1 MLNYQN
7 RVLLIDEEE
16 DAFHL
21 FQGLLLQA
29 GTGVYEL
36 TWTPSFEEGLAAVV
50 RCSHDVYIVS
60 DRFEGYERFDLIRRA
75 ITLGCTAPIIL
86 ITDYDDHLIER
97 ESINLGA
104 TDYLIKNQIDAAS
117 VARAIRYSLER
128 GRRAQVETSLQDSE
142 ALYHSLVQS
151 LPVCVLRKDLQGKF
165 IFANQ
170 AYCEF
175 TTRRLDEIIGKTD
188 FDFSP
193 AEVAHKFQEDDHWVV
208 TTGQQLRNIEVNQ
221 TNGRTSWVEV
231 IKTPVRDS
239 RGRIVGTQAIFWD
252 VTERQMAVTELQ
264 RAKDVAEVANRAKS
278 EFLANMSHEIRTPL
292 NAVIGMTELVLDS
305 PLIQMQREYL
315 EMVLSSGESLL
326 AVINDILDFSKIEAG
341 KLDLECRAFE
351 LRETA
356 GDTMKF
362 LALRARSHSLELV
375 CHIAPDVPDVVLGD
389 PNRLRQILINL
400 VGNAI
405 KFTDAGEVVLH
416 VRLREV
422 KDKFAIIHFEV
433 ADTGIGI
440 PEEKIATIFEA
451 FEQAD
456 TGPSRRFGGTGLG
469 LAISARLVGLM
480 GGKLW
485 VESQLGF
492 GSHFHFT
499 ARFEMTEIQSP
510 TIPPATAVRIQ
521 GASVLVVDDNR
532 TNLQIYQEMLQNWGL
547 KPTIAKGGTDA
558 LLQLNSAYQ
567 SRNPFQLLLTD
578 AEMPGMDGFT
588 LIREV
593 RDDERFKNMA
603 IIMSSSADRPTDQAM
618 CSELNVAACLIKPV
632 KQSELFD
639 AIAEGLGVTSPEDG
653 DLGVSAHAG
662 EHQIQPLR
670 ILLAEDNK
678 VNQKL
683 AIGLLE
689 KWGHHVTLAGN
700 GLQAITHWE
709 QLPFDLVI
717 MDIQMPEMDGLQATR
732 AIRALEETRG
742 GHIPII
748 AMTAHAMAGDR
759 EQCLN
764 SGMDGYVTKPLR
776 MHDLRSA
783 IARFF
788 PQDGLITEPVT
799 ADSED
804 AEQGDVVENANRTET
819 VVRRLNWG
827 NALNTCGD
835 DKALLMD
842 VMGTFLEEVPSL
854 VGRLEVAIEAKDS
867 QLVKRLAHTI
877 VGAMRPFG
885 ESTALRLAAEL
896 EHMAK
901 SETLEL
907 AISVFV
913 QLESDL
919 KQVLAEVRSVV
930 KAG

>member
-16 DAFHL
+16 EAFHL

-36 TWTPSFEEGLAAVV
+36 TWTPSFEEGLAAIE
-50 RCSHDVYIVS
+50 RCSHNVFLVS
-60 DRFEGYERFDLIRRA
+60 DRFEGHERFDLIRQA
-75 ITLGCTAPIIL
+75 VDLGCTAPIIL
-86 ITDYDDHLIER
+86 LTDVDDHLIER

-208 TTGQQLRNIEVNQ
+208 KTGQQLRNIEVNQ

-252 VTERQMAVTELQ
+252 VTERQLAVTELQ
-264 RAKDVAEVANRAKS
+264 RAKEVAEVANRAKS

-305 PLIQMQREYL
+305 PLNQMQREYL

-405 KFTDAGEVVLH
+405 KFTDAGEVILH
-416 VRLREV
+416 VRLKEI
-422 KDKFAIIHFEV
+422 KDGFAVIHFEV

-440 PEEKIATIFEA
+440 PEEKIPTIFEA

-510 TIPPATAVRIQ
+510 TISPATAVRIQ

-547 KPTIAKGGTDA
+547 KPTVAKDATDA
-558 LLQLNSAYQ
+558 LLQLESAYQ
-567 SRNPFQLLLTD
+567 SCDPFQLLLTD
-578 AEMPGMDGFT
+578 AEMPGVDGFE
-588 LIREV
+588 LIRKV
-593 RDDERFKNMA
+593 RADARFRNLA

-639 AIAEGLGVTSPEDG
+639 AIAEGLGVTLPDDFAAGAHSLESP
-653 DLGVSAHAG
+653 VR
-662 EHQIQPLR
+662 PLR

-689 KWGHHVTLAGN
+689 KWGHHVTLAEN

-709 QLPFDLVI
+709 QLPFDLII
-717 MDIQMPEMDGLQATR
+717 MDVQMPEMDGLQATR

-742 GHIPII
+742 GHIPIV

-783 IARFF
+783 IAGFF
-788 PQDGLITEPVT
+788 SHEQSSTGNTIGEL
-799 ADSED
+799 AAASEGESD
-804 AEQGDVVENANRTET
+804 EGKSLQSEVAVRKLNWENA
-819 VVRRLNWG
+819 LS
-827 NALNTCGD
+827 TCGD
-835 DKALLMD
+835 DRALMLD
-842 VMGTFLEEVPSL
+842 VMETFLEEVPSL
-854 VGRLEVAIEAKDS
+854 VARLELALHAKDS
-867 QLVKRLAHTI
+867 QQIKRLAHTI

-885 ESTALRLAAEL
+885 ESTELQLAGEL
-896 EHMAK
+896 EHLAK
-901 SETLEL
+901 SEDFDGMRSVFTQLEL
-907 AISVFV
+907 
-913 QLESDL
+913 DL
-919 KQVLAEVRSVV
+919 KHVMAEVRSVV
-930 KAG
+930 NAG